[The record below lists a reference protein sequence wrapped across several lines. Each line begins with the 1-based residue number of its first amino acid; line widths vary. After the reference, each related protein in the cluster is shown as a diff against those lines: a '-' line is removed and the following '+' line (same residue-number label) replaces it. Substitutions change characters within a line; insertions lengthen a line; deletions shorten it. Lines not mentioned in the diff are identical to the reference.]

1 MHAGTGG
8 ISIFVLEKTVAKA
21 TVKKPKP
28 ARKSPPKAA
37 VTPILKGVQDGT
49 RETTAR
55 RRSRRLTVTF
65 RDEQPGLPLMDFSSP
80 PSVTGSGSATWRRG
94 RTPIRKKELEEEEKE
109 KEKEEEQEIA
119 VVIDEPEPE
128 PEPAEIDV
136 GDNDDDDDDDDDDE
150 EREDDPVVENAMD
163 NNEMSAKKPQRK
175 RF

>member
-94 RTPIRKKELEEEEKE
+94 RTPIRKKEVEEEEKE
-109 KEKEEEQEIA
+109 KETEKEEEQEIA
-119 VVIDEPEPE
+119 VVIDEPE

-136 GDNDDDDDDDDDDE
+136 GDNDDDDDDDE
-150 EREDDPVVENAMD
+150 KREDDPVVENAMD
-163 NNEMSAKKPQRK
+163 NNEISAKKPQRK